1 MLGFVSGKTDQETC
15 MFCLLCLVAVAE
27 LRHLEMV
34 CARLY
39 SVIFVNM
46 KICKMDSC
54 GWHCACLIHVWEAVH
69 DMCFDLVSL
78 FMKDGHCNYCL
89 CFI

>member
-39 SVIFVNM
+39 SVIYVNM
-46 KICKMDSC
+46 
-54 GWHCACLIHVWEAVH
+54 
-69 DMCFDLVSL
+69 
-78 FMKDGHCNYCL
+78 
-89 CFI
+89 